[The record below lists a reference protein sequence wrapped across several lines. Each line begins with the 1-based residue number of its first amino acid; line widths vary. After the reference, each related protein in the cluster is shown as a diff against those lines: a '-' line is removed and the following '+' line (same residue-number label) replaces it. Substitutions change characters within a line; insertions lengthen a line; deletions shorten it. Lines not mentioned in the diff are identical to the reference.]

1 MTMPMTLWNKIG
13 LNLKLQLLIQG
24 FLIVILV
31 SAQHWVSRY
40 IEDQLLNA
48 ARERTMV
55 VGDGVINGLNTMMV
69 AKMTILD
76 PEARALF
83 IKKMGASE
91 TIKEVRVV
99 RGKGLIDQYGAG
111 LPQEQAV
118 DELDRRVLS
127 TGLMEFQTVHS
138 ANGDVSL
145 RAALPFIAKK
155 DFRSSNC
162 LTCHAVPENTVL
174 GMTSITVDINN
185 DIAKI
190 AQVNRLMWLGQLAIQ
205 IVLFFVIGLIVRSLL
220 RKLGGEPNY
229 VIDILEQITRGNLS
243 SDIRTRSNDSISLL
257 ANVKIMQGGLRK
269 VVDEMQAVVTA
280 AAHGDLSKRI
290 RLDDKHGFAKDLS
303 MHVNQLADETMR
315 IKKALDNAS
324 TCVMI
329 ADAQGSI
336 IYLNTSMTDLLQ
348 GAENDIRQQL
358 PQFRAGEVL
367 GSSFSRFHAST
378 GQADLLNSLSGNYKA
393 DITLGGRVFG
403 LVATPV
409 FDDNQHRLGSI
420 VEWRN
425 RNDEI
430 KADAE
435 ARANTRIKHALDKC
449 TTNVMIANAS
459 HDIVY
464 MNETAQLMMQRNEAE
479 LRKSLP
485 HFDAS
490 KLLGTNI
497 DLFHKEPNR
506 QRLTLAAL
514 QSTHRAEIRVGT
526 LCFGFIANPIV
537 DATGKRVGT
546 VVEWLDRTAEVGVE
560 GEIASI
566 VQGAAQ
572 GDFSKRLM
580 LAGKSGFFENLS
592 GNINQLMDASEKG
605 LSDVAHVL
613 LAFAEGDLT
622 QRMDGNFGG
631 LFGKVKDSANTTAEN
646 LTRVLGEAHAAA
658 AALTGAA
665 NQVSATAQSLS
676 QAASEQA
683 ASVAETSAT
692 MDTMSAS
699 ITHNSDNARVTDA
712 MANKA
717 SKEAVDGG
725 KAVNATVLAMKQIA
739 AKICIVDDIAYQ
751 TNLLALNAAIEAARA
766 GEHGKGFAV
775 VAAEV
780 RKLAERSQQ
789 AAREIGELADKSVST
804 AEHAGKLLDEIV
816 PSIQKTSELVQEI
829 SASSTQQ
836 SESVVQ
842 ISGAMGQLE
851 RATQQNASASEE
863 LAATSEELS
872 GQAEQLQQS
881 ISFFKTGEVSAR
893 KSELAAPA
901 PERRKQASPSKVTV
915 ARVRNDS
922 AGSFRPY

>member
-1 MTMPMTLWNKIG
+1 MMLMTLWNKIG
-13 LNLKLQLLIQG
+13 LKLKLQLLIQG

-40 IEDQLLNA
+40 IEAQLLNA
-48 ARERTMV
+48 ARERTMA

-83 IKKMGASE
+83 VKKMGASDN
-91 TIKEVRVV
+91 IKEVRVV
-99 RGKGLIDQYGAG
+99 RSKSLIDQYGVG

-118 DELDRRVLS
+118 DDMDRRVLS
-127 TGLMEFQTVHS
+127 TGVMEFQTVQA

-145 RAALPFIAKK
+145 RAALPLIAKK
-155 DFRSSNC
+155 NFRSTDC
-162 LTCHAVPENTVL
+162 LSCHAVPENTVL

-190 AQVNRLMWLGQLAIQ
+190 QHFNRLMWIGQLAIQ
-205 IVLFFVIGLIVRSLL
+205 IVLFFVIGLIVRGLI

-229 VIDILEQITRGNLS
+229 VIQILEQITQGNLS
-243 SDIRTRSNDSISLL
+243 SDIRTRSNDSRSLL

-269 VVDEMQAVVTA
+269 VVDEMQSVVTA

-290 RLDDKHGFAKDLS
+290 ELNDKLGFAKDLS
-303 MHVNQLADETMR
+303 VHVNQLADETMR

-329 ADAQGSI
+329 ADTQCKI
-336 IYLNTSMTDLLQ
+336 IYLNTSMTELLQ
-348 GAENDIRQQL
+348 SAEDDIRKQL
-358 PQFRAGEVL
+358 PQFRANEVL
-367 GSSFSRFHAST
+367 GTNFDRFHASH
-378 GQADLLNSLSGNYKA
+378 QPHDAQPSLSSNYKT
-393 DITLGGRVFG
+393 DITLGCRVFG
-403 LVATPV
+403 LVATLV
-409 FDDNQHRLGSI
+409 LDDNGHRLGSI
-420 VEWRN
+420 VEWRD

-430 KADAE
+430 AADAE

-464 MNETAQLMMQRNEAE
+464 MNETAQTMMQRNEAE

-490 KLLGTNI
+490 KLVGTNI
-497 DLFHKEPNR
+497 DIFHKDPTR
-506 QRLTLAAL
+506 QRMTLDAL
-514 QSTHRAEIRVGT
+514 QSTHRAQIRVGT

-537 DATGKRVGT
+537 DAFGKRVGT
-546 VVEWLDRTAEVGVE
+546 VVEWLDRTAEIGVE
-560 GEIASI
+560 GEIASV
-566 VQGAAQ
+566 VQGAAH
-572 GDFSKRLM
+572 GDFSHRL
-580 LAGKSGFFENLS
+580 LLEGKSGFFENLS

-622 QRMDGNFGG
+622 QRMDGNFDG

-646 LTRVLGEAHAAA
+646 LTRVLGEVNAAA

-683 ASVAETSAT
+683 ASVEETSAT

-699 ITHNSDNARVTDA
+699 ITHNNDNARVTDG
-712 MANKA
+712 MAKKT
-717 SKEAVDGG
+717 SQEAVDGG
-725 KAVNATVLAMKQIA
+725 KAVNATVQAMKQIA
-739 AKICIVDDIAYQ
+739 AKIGIVDDIAYQ

-780 RKLAERSQQ
+780 RKLAERSQL
-789 AAREIGELADKSVST
+789 AAREISELAGKSVST

-829 SASSTQQ
+829 SASSSQQ
-836 SESVVQ
+836 SESVLQ

-881 ISFFKTGEVSAR
+881 ISFFKTGEVLPR
-893 KSELAAPA
+893 NAASKPA
-901 PERRKQASPSKVTV
+901 LPTKLTV
-915 ARVRNDS
+915 ARVRKNS
-922 AGSFRPY
+922 TGNFRPGPAL

>member
-1 MTMPMTLWNKIG
+1 MMPMTLWNKIG
-13 LNLKLQLLIQG
+13 LKLKLQLLIQG
-24 FLIVILV
+24 FLIIILV

-40 IEDQLLNA
+40 IEEQLLNA
-48 ARERTMV
+48 ARERTMA

-83 IKKMGASE
+83 IKKMGASD

-99 RGKGLIDQYGAG
+99 RSKSLIDQYGVG

-118 DELDRRVLS
+118 DNMDRRVMS
-127 TGLMEFQTVHS
+127 TGMMEFQTVHA

-145 RAALPFIAKK
+145 RAALPLIAKK
-155 DFRSSNC
+155 NFRSTDC
-162 LTCHAVPENTVL
+162 LSCHAVPENTVL
-174 GMTSITVDINN
+174 GMTSITVDINS

-190 AQVNRLMWLGQLAIQ
+190 QQFNRLMWIGQLAIQ
-205 IVLFFVIGLIVRSLL
+205 IVLFFVIGLIVRGLI

-229 VIDILEQITRGNLS
+229 VIQILEQITRGNLS
-243 SDIRTRSNDSISLL
+243 SDIHTRSNDSRSLL

-269 VVDEMQAVVTA
+269 VVDEMQSVVTA
-280 AAHGDLSKRI
+280 AAHGDLSRRI
-290 RLDDKHGFAKDLS
+290 ELNDKLGFAKDLS
-303 MHVNQLADETMR
+303 VHVNQLADETMR

-329 ADAQGSI
+329 ADTQGKI

-348 GAENDIRQQL
+348 SAEDDIRQQL

-367 GSSFSRFHAST
+367 GTNIDRFHASRQPHDAQPNL
-378 GQADLLNSLSGNYKA
+378 GSNYKT
-393 DITLGGRVFG
+393 DITLGSRVFG

-409 FDDNQHRLGSI
+409 LDDNGHRLGSI
-420 VEWRN
+420 VEWRD

-430 KADAE
+430 AADAE

-464 MNETAQLMMQRNEAE
+464 MNETAQLMMQRNEAA
-479 LRKSLP
+479 LRSSLP

-497 DLFHKEPNR
+497 DIFHKDPTR
-506 QRLTLAAL
+506 QRLTLDAL
-514 QSTHRAEIRVGT
+514 QSTHRAQIRVGT

-537 DATGKRVGT
+537 DAAGKRVGT

-560 GEIASI
+560 GEIASV
-566 VQGAAQ
+566 VQGAAH
-572 GDFSKRLM
+572 GDFSKRL
-580 LAGKSGFFENLS
+580 LLEGKSGFFENLS
-592 GNINQLMDASEKG
+592 GHINQLMDASEKG

-646 LTRVLGEAHAAA
+646 LTRVLGEVNAAA

-683 ASVAETSAT
+683 ASVEETSAT

-699 ITHNSDNARVTDA
+699 ITHNSDNARVTDG
-712 MANKA
+712 MAKKT

-725 KAVNATVLAMKQIA
+725 KAVNATVQAMKQIA
-739 AKICIVDDIAYQ
+739 AKIGIVDDIAYQ

-780 RKLAERSQQ
+780 RKLAERSQL
-789 AAREIGELADKSVST
+789 AAREISELAGKSVST
-804 AEHAGKLLDEIV
+804 AERAGKLLDEIV

-829 SASSTQQ
+829 SASSSQQ
-836 SESVVQ
+836 SESVLQ
-842 ISGAMGQLE
+842 ISSAMGQLG

-881 ISFFKTGEVSAR
+881 ISFFKTGEELSR
-893 KSELAAPA
+893 KGANKPA
-901 PERRKQASPSKVTV
+901 VPSSVTV
-915 ARVRNDS
+915 ARVRKNS
-922 AGSFRPY
+922 TANFRPDPGL